1 MPKWSLTSQMGRRGA
16 AAIVGAVIAIIVR
29 ARAVLGFASA
39 CLISALLRLRV
50 GDVVIVIGRVGAH
63 IVTIARSIG
72 IVSVGPIAPSDRVVA
87 S

>member
-1 MPKWSLTSQMGRRGA
+1 M
-16 AAIVGAVIAIIVR
+16 
-29 ARAVLGFASA
+29 GFASV

-72 IVSVGPIAPSDRVVA
+72 VVGTIAPSDRVVA
-87 S
+87 SRGLAAKPDACVENTPSSLTSA